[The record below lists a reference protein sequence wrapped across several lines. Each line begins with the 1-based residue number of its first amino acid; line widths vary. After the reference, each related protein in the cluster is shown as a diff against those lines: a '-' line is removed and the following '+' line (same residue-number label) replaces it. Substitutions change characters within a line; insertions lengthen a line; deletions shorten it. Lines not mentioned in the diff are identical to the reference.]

1 MTACPFC
8 YPSPDRIL
16 LQNELCLALYDGY
29 PVSRGHT
36 LIVPRRHV
44 SSVFELSVEETA
56 EIWKMVE
63 TARQVLL
70 ATEGAEAFNIGIN
83 DGPAAGQTID
93 HAHVH
98 LIPRH
103 RGDVRDP
110 RGGVRCVIPA
120 KAAYWS
126 DR

>member
-1 MTACPFC
+1 
-8 YPSPDRIL
+8 
-16 LQNELCLALYDGY
+16 
-29 PVSRGHT
+29 
-36 LIVPRRHV
+36 
-44 SSVFELSVEETA
+44 
-56 EIWKMVE
+56 MVE